1 MKNYQ
6 FLFHYLAFHK
16 TSYLFGVVFIFL
28 TNWLAVTIPHYI
40 QVSIDLLTN
49 HLAEN
54 RDFLVENILI
64 VILLSGLMIFVR
76 IFSRI
81 LFFNPGRAT
90 ERILKNEIFSKL
102 NQLQK
107 DFHDRHSTGTLISI
121 ANNDINGVRQI
132 TGMGL
137 LQLFNIFFALSLT
150 PIKMW
155 ELSPSL
161 TLYCALPVIVTFL
174 AVHRAVHYLRRLVR
188 KRMMELQSLS
198 AKTVGFLSGIDVIKE
213 NQVHDWA
220 VHEFEKES
228 SALLKRS
235 LQISKIRSF
244 LMPLLRYTEQILKI
258 IILSV
263 GGTYLIRQDL
273 TIGEITAF
281 LAYATLLSLPF
292 ILMGRII
299 SIFQTGMVGLE
310 SIRRILDETTPAQ
323 DGVHLPI
330 QQRESLFQKGIVLK
344 DLSFKYPESDEL
356 ILKNINVT
364 IRPGQKIGI
373 LGKIG
378 SGKSTLVNCLNRYLE
393 IEKGQILIDDYDLT
407 ELSRQDIRSAI
418 RTLSQEPFLFSDTI
432 TQNIRFGSANQENH
446 ALIKDVLYQSHLN
459 AEVRFFPD
467 QERTMVGEKGIL
479 LSGGQKQRLSLARA
493 MYTPCKLL
501 ILDNVLSAV
510 DYETERFL
518 LNQIFEKMQAQ
529 SILIVSHRVSVLEKV
544 DQILVLEQGE
554 IIERGTHEELLVD
567 SDYYRNT
574 WELQQQKGKEVA

>member
-1 MKNYQ
+1 
-6 FLFHYLAFHK
+6 
-16 TSYLFGVVFIFL
+16 
-28 TNWLAVTIPHYI
+28 
-40 QVSIDLLTN
+40 
-49 HLAEN
+49 
-54 RDFLVENILI
+54 
-64 VILLSGLMIFVR
+64 
-76 IFSRI
+76 
-81 LFFNPGRAT
+81 
-90 ERILKNEIFSKL
+90 
-102 NQLQK
+102 
-107 DFHDRHSTGTLISI
+107 
-121 ANNDINGVRQI
+121 
-132 TGMGL
+132 
-137 LQLFNIFFALSLT
+137 
-150 PIKMW
+150 
-155 ELSPSL
+155 
-161 TLYCALPVIVTFL
+161 
-174 AVHRAVHYLRRLVR
+174 
-188 KRMMELQSLS
+188 
-198 AKTVGFLSGIDVIKE
+198 
-213 NQVHDWA
+213 
-220 VHEFEKES
+220 
-228 SALLKRS
+228 
-235 LQISKIRSF
+235 
-244 LMPLLRYTEQILKI
+244 MPLLRYTEQILKI